1 MSASHAAPHTQNSM
15 AKAKTGGHEGT
26 AGGGGGGG
34 GGCCPCFG
42 AQNSPGG
49 HRERP
54 ATQSPVPPAQP
65 RRPSGENACAEEK
78 HEPRKRGPQPEEPP
92 PPATAPTCKPH
103 ADARPGELPCSLQF
117 HVEGMALEPE
127 EVDMQDFEEVAL
139 QDFSGDE
146 ECKVCASGQAVVI
159 DRPVSNH
166 DGAVVIH
173 AIPQLKINGAELR
186 MQEERPRT
194 TPPDGNLH
202 TEAASRVQAL
212 DGTWVDCST
221 IELVLQQGVKSV
233 SQCIVV
239 THWTSSDIACLITL
253 RSAAGSPGLALDQE
267 GLDLA
272 SRSGSEASTVM
283 SARSCAMFRRGLA
296 QALERINVQLLVLGV
311 QVKRFQILRE
321 DFTFANGML
330 FGDGSLNRQ
339 GILDRYRHFVDDMF
353 QHETH
358 HPHKWM
364 QPERI
369 LAEVES
375 GHRAQTPQQGLTGHS
390 QHQFN
395 DRTSNPSISGYQ
407 QFNVGS
413 DSGTSTPRSHT
424 YKPSQHGN
432 SSREPSPRAYS
443 REASPRYSRDASPR
457 LRKSQQQ
464 RLPESV
470 RALTMDGTVGNASA
484 RDRGRYSPT
493 FAAAQ
498 ASVRPF
504 DASAAT
510 PSVIPVGRGPLGL
523 PVGGANFDGLARTCT
538 IGNVAGRP
546 PRPHGAPAGGRQGV
560 QGIPRGQ
567 NQKRPTTPE
576 PAYHTSAHRDSE
588 QAVPQNSSGEWAF

>member
-1 MSASHAAPHTQNSM
+1 MASHAAPHTQNSM
-15 AKAKTGGHEGT
+15 AGANGGHERT
-26 AGGGGGGG
+26 VGGGPGGGGG

-42 AQNSPGG
+42 EQDSPGRDG

-54 ATQSPVPPAQP
+54 ATQSPAPAEKQ
-65 RRPSGENACAEEK
+65 RCPSGENACAEEK
-78 HEPRKRGPQPEEPP
+78 HEPRKLSPQPEEPP
-92 PPATAPTCKPH
+92 PPATAPICKPG
-103 ADARPGELPCSLQF
+103 ADARPGELPSSTQC
-117 HVEGMALEPE
+117 HGEGMALEPE
-127 EVDMQDFEEVAL
+127 EVDMHDFEEVSL
-139 QDFSGDE
+139 QDFSGEE
-146 ECKVCASGQAVVI
+146 ECKVRASGQAVVI
-159 DRPVSNH
+159 DK
-166 DGAVVIH
+166 GAVVMH
-173 AIPQLKINGAELR
+173 EIPQLKFNGAALR
-186 MQEERPRT
+186 MQEERPTT
-194 TPPDGNLH
+194 TPRDGTSH
-202 TEAASRVQAL
+202 TEAAGWVQAL

-221 IELVLQQGVKSV
+221 IELVLQQGVKAM

-272 SRSGSEASTVM
+272 NRSGSEASTVM
-283 SARSCAMFRRGLA
+283 SARSCALFRRGLA
-296 QALERINVQLLVLGV
+296 QALERVNVQLLVLGV

-339 GILDRYRHFVDDMF
+339 GILDRYGHLVDDMF

-375 GHRAQTPQQGLTGHS
+375 GHRAQTTQQGLNGNS
-390 QHQFN
+390 QHQSH

-407 QFNVGS
+407 QYNVGS
-413 DSGTSTPRSHT
+413 ESGTSTPRSHT
-424 YKPSQHGN
+424 HRPSQHGN
-432 SSREPSPRAYS
+432 SSRSSREPSPRAYS
-443 REASPRYSRDASPR
+443 REASPRYGARDASPR

-470 RALTMDGTVGNASA
+470 RALTMDGTVGTASA

-510 PSVIPVGRGPLGL
+510 TSIIPVGRGPLGL

-538 IGNVAGRP
+538 VGNAAGRP

-560 QGIPRGQ
+560 QGTPRGQ

-576 PAYHTSAHRDSE
+576 PAYHTSAHRDTE
-588 QAVPQNSSGEWAF
+588 QVVPQTFAGEWAF